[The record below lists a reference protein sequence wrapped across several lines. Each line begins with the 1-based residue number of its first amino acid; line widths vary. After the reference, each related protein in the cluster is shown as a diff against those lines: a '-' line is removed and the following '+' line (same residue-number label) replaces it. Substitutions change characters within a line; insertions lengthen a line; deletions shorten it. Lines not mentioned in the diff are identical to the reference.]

1 MAFLSNVQQCLST
14 LKKILSK
21 EDMGVTSNYVL
32 SCAAL
37 NIYENEDK
45 IRNVLS
51 VLMCSHRLRY
61 EMLIPPSFSCNRQKQ
76 KMVYPLLSFHISD
89 LLNWVHY
96 NVCFSDGVVLK
107 KELMASSLKNNNEK
121 SNDNSHRVGFGTL
134 RIFKVHSN
142 ISCSIWFNPYSLYCL
157 LLTCNCEGLSHL
169 KKKRGSGKLPQLSL
183 LTKMVQAPSSL
194 VSGVR
199 LKGIRKH

>member
-1 MAFLSNVQQCLST
+1 MCSSLST

-51 VLMCSHRLRY
+51 VFMCSHRLRY

-183 LTKMVQAPSSL
+183 LTKMV
-194 VSGVR
+194 
-199 LKGIRKH
+199 

>member
-1 MAFLSNVQQCLST
+1 MCSSLST

-142 ISCSIWFNPYSLYCL
+142 ISCSIWFNPYSLYCF

>member
-1 MAFLSNVQQCLST
+1 MCSSLST

-51 VLMCSHRLRY
+51 VFMCSHRLRY

>member
-1 MAFLSNVQQCLST
+1 MFWVCLCVRTDWGMKCSFPLPSHVTGRNRKWFILYSLFIFLIYLIEYT
-14 LKKILSK
+14 
-21 EDMGVTSNYVL
+21 TTYVFL
-32 SCAAL
+32 V
-37 NIYENEDK
+37 K
-45 IRNVLS
+45 T
-51 VLMCSHRLRY
+51 
-61 EMLIPPSFSCNRQKQ
+61 
-76 KMVYPLLSFHISD
+76 
-89 LLNWVHY
+89 
-96 NVCFSDGVVLK
+96 GVVLK

>member
-1 MAFLSNVQQCLST
+1 
-14 LKKILSK
+14 
-21 EDMGVTSNYVL
+21 
-32 SCAAL
+32 
-37 NIYENEDK
+37 
-45 IRNVLS
+45 
-51 VLMCSHRLRY
+51 
-61 EMLIPPSFSCNRQKQ
+61 
-76 KMVYPLLSFHISD
+76 
-89 LLNWVHY
+89 
-96 NVCFSDGVVLK
+96 
-107 KELMASSLKNNNEK
+107 MASSLKNNNEK

>member
-89 LLNWVHY
+89 LLN
-96 NVCFSDGVVLK
+96 
-107 KELMASSLKNNNEK
+107 
-121 SNDNSHRVGFGTL
+121 
-134 RIFKVHSN
+134 
-142 ISCSIWFNPYSLYCL
+142 
-157 LLTCNCEGLSHL
+157 
-169 KKKRGSGKLPQLSL
+169 
-183 LTKMVQAPSSL
+183 
-194 VSGVR
+194 
-199 LKGIRKH
+199 

>member
-1 MAFLSNVQQCLST
+1 MFWVCLC
-14 LKKILSK
+14 L
-21 EDMGVTSNYVL
+21 
-32 SCAAL
+32 
-37 NIYENEDK
+37 
-45 IRNVLS
+45 
-51 VLMCSHRLRY
+51 HRLRY
-61 EMLIPPSFSCNRQKQ
+61 EMLIPTSFSCNRQKQ

-107 KELMASSLKNNNEK
+107 KESMASSLKNNNEK

-142 ISCSIWFNPYSLYCL
+142 ISCSIWFNRYSLYCL

-169 KKKRGSGKLPQLSL
+169 KKKRGSRKLPQLSL

-194 VSGVR
+194 VSGVQ